1 MFVLGVD
8 PGVARCGFA
17 VLSRSRARIEV
28 ESAGLIETPA
38 SDALPRRLLEIYRH
52 LCDLIAEFEVSCV
65 VVERVLFQTNA
76 KSAMAVAQASGAALM
91 AAATHD
97 VRVVQISTNE
107 MKLSLVGDG
116 AATKMQIQ
124 SMVQRLLHLD
134 SAPKPPDIA
143 DAIGLAYCYLSGSE
157 LARSGWSMS

>member
-1 MFVLGVD
+1 M
-8 PGVARCGFA
+8 ARCGFA
-17 VLSRSRARIEV
+17 VLSRSRSSIEV
-28 ESAGLIETPA
+28 ETAGLIETP
-38 SDALPRRLLEIYRH
+38 SFETLPNRLLEIYRH
-52 LCDLIAEFEVSCV
+52 LCDLIVEFEVSCV

-91 AAATHD
+91 AAATHG
-97 VRVVQISTNE
+97 VGVVQISTNE

-116 AATKMQIQ
+116 AATKVQIQ
-124 SMVQRLLHLD
+124 AMVQRLLRLE